1 MMVDNIY
8 MSRREEDGR
17 NSERR
22 SGNRGERE
30 AGALQIKLSFFF
42 YGEREANHHND
53 DWQGGDCD
61 GDGDGLTSQVRG
73 GSISEKMN
81 CTGEEEENIEE
92 EEEEE
97 NIEEERGGRS
107 SLGGKAGESSI
118 INH

>member
-1 MMVDNIY
+1 M
-8 MSRREEDGR
+8 
-17 NSERR
+17 
-22 SGNRGERE
+22 
-30 AGALQIKLSFFF
+30 
-42 YGEREANHHND
+42 
-53 DWQGGDCD
+53 
-61 GDGDGLTSQVRG
+61 RG

-97 NIEEERGGRS
+97 NIEEERGGRL

>member
-1 MMVDNIY
+1 MGGTL
-8 MSRREEDGR
+8 REGAAT
-17 NSERR
+17 
-22 SGNRGERE
+22 GER
-30 AGALQIKLSFFF
+30 GKQVLCKSNSVFFN
-42 YGEREANHHND
+42 GEREANHHND

-73 GSISEKMN
+73 GSISETMN
-81 CTGEEEENIEE
+81 CTG